1 MPHDDGAFDTEQRRA
16 AVGVRRHL
24 LFKRAKRALHE
35 QRPHFGK
42 RRGHERGLQV
52 PHERL
57 GRALDGLQ
65 ADVAGEPVGDHHVEV
80 ARHEVAPLAVS
91 GEGGDG
97 LGQQT
102 VGLLGEQVSLGVLL
116 ADIQKTDLRAL
127 HPHDGVHVHLAHLG
141 ELHEVL
147 RLAVGVG
154 SHVDEQGRTG
164 PSRNDLAQGRAL
176 HAFDA
181 PDDERG
187 RGQAGA
193 GGTGGEEAIGG
204 ALLHEPAAHDDG
216 GVLLGAHG
224 AGRMLPH
231 LDDLGGHLRR
241 RPIVNG
247 GEGLHLLGRPDE
259 REPQVGIGL
268 KGLQGTAQ
276 HHGRAAV
283 TAHDVHGDCYWFCHV
298 AYLLKTMRR
307 PGRQGLSLHG
317 HCASGP
323 IRTACGH
330 GRRHGPIAKKPPGRP
345 GLSSLACEEALPT
358 SRRLPGASATVTH
371 KSYSVSMTSRSR

>member
-1 MPHDDGAFDTEQRRA
+1 MSAAFRFRMSVLAVPSMVFRQTLPVNPSVTTTSKSPAMRSPPSQFPAKAGTVSDSRRWASWANRSPLVSSSPMFRRPTFGRSTPMMAFMYTSPIWANCTRYSGLQSALAPTSMSRVGRA
-16 AVGVRRHL
+16 A
-24 LFKRAKRALHE
+24 
-35 QRPHFGK
+35 
-42 RRGHERGLQV
+42 
-52 PHERL
+52 
-57 GRALDGLQ
+57 
-65 ADVAGEPVGDHHVEV
+65 
-80 ARHEVAPLAVS
+80 
-91 GEGGDG
+91 
-97 LGQQT
+97 
-102 VGLLGEQVSLGVLL
+102 
-116 ADIQKTDLRAL
+116 
-127 HPHDGVHVHLAHLG
+127 
-141 ELHEVL
+141 
-147 RLAVGVG
+147 
-154 SHVDEQGRTG
+154 
-164 PSRNDLAQGRAL
+164 SRNDLAQSRAL

-193 GGTGGEEAIGG
+193 GGTGGEETIGG

-268 KGLQGTAQ
+268 KGLQGAAQ

-307 PGRQGLSLHG
+307 PGRQGHSLHG

-323 IRTACGH
+323 TRTACGH